1 MSRRLL
7 RKEGRTIEQMAR
19 NWSRGWLIPFLLL
32 RVRDGNAR
40 GRELMRMVLGSGF
53 DALRPAAVYRALR
66 QMEREGMIVS
76 EPAASGETQEAP
88 SVLWPPRRRYEIT
101 ETGEAYLAFWA
112 DALEQYREEMNLF
125 LKLYAEHS
133 ARERA

>member
-1 MSRRLL
+1 
-7 RKEGRTIEQMAR
+7 
-19 NWSRGWLIPFLLL
+19 
-32 RVRDGNAR
+32 
-40 GRELMRMVLGSGF
+40 MVSGSGF

-76 EPAASGETQEAP
+76 EPAASEETQEAP